1 MEPMLPGASARG
13 SYSDGVEVRQAI
25 GISPRNQQQH
35 LTAQSFGPRHPDCP
49 RLTRE
54 TESESDQIARLFKE
68 TDTDKSGKLNM
79 KEIKILCQKLGDT
92 MSAKALEEAFE
103 RMDPEMTGE
112 VRNLVGRPETEVSS
126 AVGAQGRSEHLPGN
140 SGGKPSWGQ

>member
-1 MEPMLPGASARG
+1 MEPMLPGASTRG
-13 SYSDGVEVRQAI
+13 NSGGVEVRQAI

-35 LTAQSFGPRHPDCP
+35 LTAQSFGPRHLDCP

-112 VRNLVGRPETEVSS
+112 VRN
-126 AVGAQGRSEHLPGN
+126 
-140 SGGKPSWGQ
+140 